1 MADQSS
7 AAHLY
12 SSVTKLTYTET
23 QQAIHPRPPFA
34 IADRNDLVR
43 QAKKVAD
50 CAATFRQKDAS
61 RVTQSQLFN
70 AQGLVT
76 TAQTMFDVI
85 NSTVSSSLTKS
96 EVYKAVDDAVTVVNA
111 L

>member
-1 MADQSS
+1 MANQSS

-12 SSVTKLTYTET
+12 ASITKLAYTEA

-34 IADRNDLVR
+34 IADRNNLTQ
-43 QAKKVAD
+43 QATQVAN
-50 CAATFRQKDAS
+50 CAAIFRQKDAIL
-61 RVTQSQLFN
+61 VNQSNLFN

-85 NSTVSSSLTKS
+85 NSTVSNNLTIND
-96 EVYKAVDDAVTVVNA
+96 VYMAVSNAITAVNA

>member
-12 SSVTKLTYTET
+12 SSITKLAYTES

-34 IADRNDLVR
+34 IVDRNDLAQ
-43 QAKKVAD
+43 QATQVAN
-50 CAATFRQKDAS
+50 CAATFRLKDATS
-61 RVTQSQLFN
+61 MNQLHLFQAQSS
-70 AQGLVT
+70 VT

-85 NSTVSSSLTKS
+85 NSKVSNNLTIDD
-96 EVYKAVDDAVTVVNA
+96 VYASVNNAITVVIA